1 MAVSLYGGTT
11 GSVTGAR
18 LSGGDFVLEQLLGQF
33 AHGGLGQV
41 GADFQG
47 LHHLVLAQAVLEE
60 VLERVEVEEASRRA
74 GLTVGSYARQQ
85 MLKAPPPRAV
95 RRPPLERE
103 LIAHLL
109 GQVGRVG
116 GNLHQLVRH
125 LNFGREPE
133 RREIGEVLGALE
145 MLKREI
151 MQALGRQGRD
161 QEPAA
166 PKDERDAA

>member
-1 MAVSLYGGTT
+1 MKKGSGYVKSGRDDDPGGSLDAKPRH
-11 GSVTGAR
+11 GSETRKRTKALLVR
-18 LSGGDFVLEQLLGQF
+18 LTD
-33 AHGGLGQV
+33 A
-41 GADFQG
+41 
-47 LHHLVLAQAVLEE
+47 
-60 VLERVEVEEASRRA
+60 ERVEVEEASRRA

-125 LNFGREPE
+125 LNFGRDLE

-145 MLKREI
+145 VLKREI
-151 MQALGRQGRD
+151 MQALGRQGR
-161 QEPAA
+161 EPGTADRT
-166 PKDERDAA
+166 DERGAA

>member
-1 MAVSLYGGTT
+1 MS
-11 GSVTGAR
+11 
-18 LSGGDFVLEQLLGQF
+18 SGGDDDPAASNEAKPRHGSETRKRTKALLIRLTD
-33 AHGGLGQV
+33 A
-41 GADFQG
+41 
-47 LHHLVLAQAVLEE
+47 
-60 VLERVEVEEASRRA
+60 ERVEIEEASRRA

-125 LNFGREPE
+125 LNFGRDAD
-133 RREIGEVLGALE
+133 RQQIGEVLGALE
-145 MLKREI
+145 LLKREI
-151 MQALGRQGRD
+151 MRALGRQDRD
-161 QEPAA
+161 RAA
-166 PKDERDAA
+166 MRPKEERDAA

>member
-1 MAVSLYGGTT
+1 MQSGRDDDPS
-11 GSVTGAR
+11 GSIEAKPRHGSETRQRKKALLVR
-18 LSGGDFVLEQLLGQF
+18 LTD
-33 AHGGLGQV
+33 A
-41 GADFQG
+41 
-47 LHHLVLAQAVLEE
+47 
-60 VLERVEVEEASRRA
+60 ERVEVEEASRRA